1 MEPAADHPA
10 VPALQP
16 GLGGIAGVRPTSP
29 SRRPAVLVEVGRRI
43 ATASCSDTI
52 VRDATA
58 LVAETLQADHCGMA
72 CCEDITSEG
81 RYWLWET
88 SAGFGNEQEAGDK
101 LPISSVSSMFGFAMS
116 LKEPVLVRELARE
129 ERFIDRR
136 LLHRGLKSALVVP
149 LLVDGAAVGA
159 MGLFDRQLHRFNE
172 DDLLFTESIAHLLSG
187 TLTRQRMQET
197 LEQQCRLQQ
206 TMLDTVDA
214 LVMEI
219 TLRGRIRWV
228 NRACQRLTDFEP
240 EELEERPLWNA
251 LIASE
256 EANMLQAALDRAAHG
271 QAPVEAETYL
281 LTKKSHR
288 RRIAWSFAPLHDV
301 QGKVKSLL
309 ATGVDLTDL
318 QDLQEELARTQAVA
332 RQLEQS
338 LQEIQIGSPEAATVA
353 RDTPF
358 KLIPEVG
365 QRERRDSPRRA
376 YPYVQLIAPIIDN
389 QPPDPSSF
397 REVMCRDISSGGVSF
412 LSRVKLTHDRW
423 VIAFGTP
430 PLLTYVTAEIVHQ
443 TPMMIDNKPQ
453 IVIGCRYTGRIQYPS
468 K

>member
-10 VPALQP
+10 SPGSSS
-16 GLGGIAGVRPTSP
+16 GLGGLSGSAAPVT

-43 ATASCSDTI
+43 AASHDSDTI

-72 CCEDITSEG
+72 NCQDLTSEG

-88 SAGFGNEQEAGDK
+88 SAGLSSEQEAGDK
-101 LPISSVSSMFGFAMS
+101 LPASSVSSLFGFAMS
-116 LKEPVLVRELARE
+116 LKEPVLIRELARE

-136 LLHRGLKSALVVP
+136 LLHRGLKSALVAP
-149 LLVDGAAVGA
+149 LLVDGEAVGA
-159 MGLFDRQLHRFNE
+159 MGIFDRRLHQFNE
-172 DDLLFTESIAHLLSG
+172 EDLLFTESIAHLLSS
-187 TLTRQRMQET
+187 TLTRQRMQAT
-197 LEQQCRLQQ
+197 LEQQRRLQE

-228 NRACQRLTDFEP
+228 NRACQRLTEFEP
-240 EELEERPLWNA
+240 EELEDRPIWNA
-251 LIASE
+251 LLIPE
-256 EANMLQAALDRAAHG
+256 EASMMQTALDRAARG
-271 QAPVEAETYL
+271 PTPIEIEAFL
-281 LTKKSHR
+281 LTKKSRR
-288 RRIAWSFAPLHDV
+288 RRIAWSFAPLRDPQGRV
-301 QGKVKSLL
+301 QSLL

-318 QDLQEELARTQAVA
+318 QDLQEELQRTQAVA
-332 RQLEQS
+332 QQFEQS
-338 LQEIQIGSPEAATVA
+338 LQEIQIGAPQTAVVPS
-353 RDTPF
+353 DMPF
-358 KLIPEVG
+358 KIIPEVG
-365 QRERRDSPRRA
+365 QRERRASPRRA

-389 QPPDPSSF
+389 QLPDPESF

-412 LSRVKLTHDRW
+412 LSRVKLTHDRY

-430 PLLTYVTAEIVHQ
+430 PLLTYVTAEVVHQ
-443 TPMMIDNKPQ
+443 TPMMIDNRPQ
-453 IVIGCRYTGRIQYPS
+453 IVIGCRYTGRIQYPP